1 MMSVYIK
8 RFWLSL
14 LLAGLLPCAHA
25 LTFDIK
31 PVKLSTEQRA
41 SLKRFIENASPSL
54 SFDWK
59 SLEARRNAIGRARQ
73 PLSVTLSTVPMLT
86 AAGVCRSEQHHFD
99 LEAAARAP
107 APAKGHWHANG
118 DLTRHQARPPNGA
131 KCSDVSSPISV
142 AKSLTD
148 AEFLFIEREKNA
160 LRSRAAQVIGGSD
173 CARVRYCE
181 VTLRR
186 IHRASQEN
194 PSRIL
199 TTLTFSPVKPGPA
212 CLYVMEV
219 SFVGNVD
226 ALVPYGASCPTPSQR
241 P

>member
-1 MMSVYIK
+1 MMSVCIK

-14 LLAGLLPCAHA
+14 LLTGLLPCAHA

-31 PVKLSTEQRA
+31 PVKLSAEQRA
-41 SLKRFIENASPSL
+41 SLKRFLDNASPNL

-59 SLEARRNAIGRARQ
+59 SLEARFNSVDRARQ
-73 PLSVTLSTVPMLT
+73 PLTVTLGTVPALT
-86 AAGVCRSEQHHFD
+86 ASGVCRSEKHHFD
-99 LEAAARAP
+99 LEAAAARAP
-107 APAKGHWHANG
+107 AHSKEHWHAN
-118 DLTRHQARPPNGA
+118 DSLTQRQAWPPNGA
-131 KCSDVSSPISV
+131 DCSDVSSPISV

-186 IHRASQEN
+186 INRASQEN

-199 TTLTFSPVKPGPA
+199 TTLTFSPAKPGPA

-219 SFVGNVD
+219 SFVGPVD
-226 ALVPYGASCPTPSQR
+226 ALVPLGASCPTL
-241 P
+241 

>member
-1 MMSVYIK
+1 MMSVCIK
-8 RFWLSL
+8 RIWLSL
-14 LLAGLLPCAHA
+14 LLAGLLPCAQA

-31 PVKLSTEQRA
+31 PVKLSAEQRA
-41 SLKRFIENASPSL
+41 SLKRFLDNASPNL
-54 SFDWK
+54 FFDWK
-59 SLEARRNAIGRARQ
+59 SLEARRNSIDRARQ
-73 PLSVTLSTVPMLT
+73 PLTVTLSTVPALT
-86 AAGVCRSEQHHFD
+86 ASGICRSEKHHFD
-99 LEAAARAP
+99 LETAATRAGAP
-107 APAKGHWHANG
+107 APGKGHWHAND
-118 DLTRHQARPPNGA
+118 DLTRLQAWPPNGTD
-131 KCSDVSSPISV
+131 CSDISSPISV

-160 LRSRAAQVIGGSD
+160 LRSRAAHVIGGSD

-219 SFVGNVD
+219 SFVGPVD
-226 ALVPYGASCPTPSQR
+226 ALVPLGASCPTP
-241 P
+241 

>member
-1 MMSVYIK
+1 MMSVCIK
-8 RFWLSL
+8 RIWPSL

-31 PVKLSTEQRA
+31 PVKLSAEQRA
-41 SLKRFIENASPSL
+41 SLKRFLDNASPNL

-59 SLEARRNAIGRARQ
+59 SLEARRNSIDRARQ
-73 PLSVTLSTVPMLT
+73 PLTVTLSTVPALT
-86 AAGVCRSEQHHFD
+86 ASGVCRSEKHHFD
-99 LEAAARAP
+99 LEAAATRAGAP
-107 APAKGHWHANG
+107 AHGKGHWHANDG
-118 DLTRHQARPPNGA
+118 LTQLQAWPPNGA
-131 KCSDVSSPISV
+131 DCSDVSSPISV

-186 IHRASQEN
+186 IHRVHQEN

-199 TTLTFSPVKPGPA
+199 TMLTFSPVKPGPA

-219 SFVGNVD
+219 SFVGPVD
-226 ALVPYGASCPTPSQR
+226 ALVPLGASCPTP
-241 P
+241 

>member
-1 MMSVYIK
+1 MMSACIK

-14 LLAGLLPCAHA
+14 LLAGLLPFAHA

-31 PVKLSTEQRA
+31 PVTLSAEQRA
-41 SLKRFIENASPSL
+41 TLKHFVENASPNL

-59 SLEARRNAIGRARQ
+59 SLEARSHSVDRARR
-73 PLSVTLSTVPMLT
+73 PLSVTLSTVPALT
-86 AAGVCRSEQHHFD
+86 AAGVCRSEQHHFY
-99 LEAAARAP
+99 LEAEPGNTKGKKRWQANHDLARLQAWP
-107 APAKGHWHANG
+107 PSRG
-118 DLTRHQARPPNGA
+118 DCA
-131 KCSDVSSPISV
+131 DVSSPISV
-142 AKSLTD
+142 DKSLTD
-148 AEFLFIEREKNA
+148 AEFLFIEREKNT

-186 IHRASQEN
+186 INRASQKN
-194 PSRIL
+194 LSRVL

-219 SFVGNVD
+219 SFVGPVD
-226 ALVPYGASCPTPSQR
+226 ALVPHGASCPTPSQR

>member
-1 MMSVYIK
+1 MMSVRSK
-8 RFWLSL
+8 RIWLSL
-14 LLAGLLPCAHA
+14 LLAGLLPCAQA

-31 PVKLSTEQRA
+31 PVKLSAEQRA
-41 SLKRFIENASPSL
+41 SLKRFLDNASPNL
-54 SFDWK
+54 FFDWK
-59 SLEARRNAIGRARQ
+59 SLEARRNSIDRARQ
-73 PLSVTLSTVPMLT
+73 PLTVTLSTVPALT
-86 AAGVCRSEQHHFD
+86 ASGICRREQHHFD
-99 LEAAARAP
+99 LEALAERAP
-107 APAKGHWHANG
+107 AHAKERWLAND
-118 DLTRHQARPPNGA
+118 DLTRLQAWPPNGA
-131 KCSDVSSPISV
+131 DCSDVSSPISV

-186 IHRASQEN
+186 IHRVHQEN

-219 SFVGNVD
+219 SFVGPVD
-226 ALVPYGASCPTPSQR
+226 ALVPLGASCPTP
-241 P
+241 